1 MPNWVK
7 NKIIVG
13 SNKLGKELIKK
24 YTILDEYDEVEFDF
38 NKVIPMPKELQ
49 IEFSSKSNRALCLY
63 LTKINPLVPYYG
75 DKKNKLNE
83 KEFINLT
90 NKVKEKTMGIEFSVL
105 NLAEIEESI
114 EEYGEDGLLSLG
126 KAQIDNITKY
136 GAINWY
142 DWAIDNWG
150 TKWNANHFKS
160 LEDEKILTF
169 ETAWDPA
176 IPVFLEMSRQNPDI
190 KFAFLYADESI
201 GSHVGYVLAK
211 AGNIDYKGTFEDY
224 SVDAYKLA
232 FDLWDCADEYVYD
245 EESGTYIYKEDSEES
260 EKDLIN

>member
-1 MPNWVK
+1 MPNWIK

-49 IEFSSKSNRALCLY
+49 IEFSSKSNRGLCLY

-75 DKKNKLNE
+75 NKENKLNE
-83 KEFINLT
+83 KEFVNLT
-90 NKVKEKTMGIEFSVL
+90 NKVKEKTIGIEFSVL
-105 NLAEIEESI
+105 NQTEIEESI
-114 EEYGEDGLLSLG
+114 EKYGEDDLLSLG
-126 KAQIDNITKY
+126 KAQIDNIAKY

-150 TKWNANHFKS
+150 TKWNSNHFES
-160 LEDEKILTF
+160 FEDNKILTF

-201 GSHVGYVLAK
+201 GSHVGYILAK
-211 AGNIDYKGTFEDY
+211 AGHIDFEGTFEDY
-224 SVDAYKLA
+224 SVDAYKLS
-232 FDLWDCADEYVYD
+232 FDLWGCADEYEYD
-245 EESGTYIYKEDSEES
+245 QELGTYVFKEDSEES
-260 EKDLIN
+260 EESFIN